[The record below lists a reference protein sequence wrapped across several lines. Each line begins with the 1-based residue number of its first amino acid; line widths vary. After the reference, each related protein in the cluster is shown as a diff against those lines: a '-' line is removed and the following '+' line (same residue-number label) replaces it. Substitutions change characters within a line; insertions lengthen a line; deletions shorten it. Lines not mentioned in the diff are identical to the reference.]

1 MSSIFR
7 SQIWSVLALS
17 GGLATAADAGIIITL
32 TDNGD
37 DTIGFSMSGDF
48 TVYAIRSADAFG
60 QFGSYFNP
68 AAGTISNVDTSDE
81 MRQFEFEYSRVIEG
95 TRGSGVAAEFGS
107 SGYAPVSFTGSGH
120 VFQNFLNET
129 ICIDRTLTSHFRSSS
144 GPVNGA
150 VISGISASG
159 TYVGSFA
166 SAGITLGTGTTMYGS
181 DENNFDTVT
190 IITQTAS
197 ASAVPGPL
205 SLAIVGAGVG
215 LSRRRR
221 SR

>member
-1 MSSIFR
+1 
-7 SQIWSVLALS
+7 
-17 GGLATAADAGIIITL
+17 TL

-68 AAGTISNVDTSDE
+68 AAGTISNVETSDE

-107 SGYAPVSFTGSGH
+107 SGYDPVSFLGSGH
-120 VFQNFLNET
+120 LFQNFLNNT
-129 ICIDRTLTSHFRSSS
+129 ICLSKSLASNLPNS
-144 GPVNGA
+144 GPVNGEL
-150 VISGISASG
+150 ISGISGSG
-159 TYVGSFA
+159 TYFGSFA